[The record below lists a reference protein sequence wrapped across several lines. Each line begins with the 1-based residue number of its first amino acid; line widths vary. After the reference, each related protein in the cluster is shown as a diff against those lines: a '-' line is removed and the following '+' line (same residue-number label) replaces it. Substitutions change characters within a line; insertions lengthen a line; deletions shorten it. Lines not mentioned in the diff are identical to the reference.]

1 MRALFKS
8 PELQSAFEKNGFVK
22 LPLLSRDEVD
32 FLRSFYLNSN
42 FDNKIEGGFHISL
55 DNKNAELVTEVGVE
69 IKKVLEP
76 KANEIFDRGQVF
88 TASFVIKEPGLQNI
102 VPPHQDWTF
111 VDEQEFCSVTM
122 WTPLVDVTEEN
133 GALGVIPGSHKLF
146 DHVRSSP
153 SPQSKSPLADHIF
166 TLFPFVE
173 IVEMKAGETLIFNN
187 KLIHAS
193 PPNLTNEPRIAVG
206 IGVTQEEA
214 QLKHFYQVPNSDP
227 VMLEIYNVDK
237 SFYPWYNNARLSEFY
252 EKGEL
257 PSGLTDVGRMERI
270 VPDLSKKEMENLVMT
285 LEGAKVNIPLMD
297 KLAKLFNY
305 DPESAEKKQDKNPR
319 NEGVES
325 VAQDDRSFFQKYSVG
340 NVYREIVWRMT
351 RQGQST
357 NSASSK
363 G

>member
-8 PELQSAFEKNGFVK
+8 PELQAKFEKEGYVK
-22 LPLLSRDEVD
+22 LPLLNGQEVD
-32 FLRSFYLNSN
+32 FLKSYYIHSN

-55 DNKNAELVTEVGVE
+55 DNIDADLVTRVGKE
-69 IKKVLEP
+69 IKKVLQP
-76 KANEIFDRGQVF
+76 KTDELFDRGKVF
-88 TASFVIKEPGLQNI
+88 TASFVIKEPGLKNI

-111 VDEQEFCSVTM
+111 VDENEFCSVTV
-122 WTPLVDVTEEN
+122 WTALVDVTEEN

-146 DHVRSSP
+146 NHVRSSP

-173 IVEMKAGETLIFNN
+173 IVEMEAGETLIFNN

-214 QLKHFYQVPNSDP
+214 QLKHFYQVPGSDP
-227 VMLEIYNVDK
+227 AELAIYNVDE

-252 EKGEL
+252 GKGEL
-257 PSGLTDVGRMERI
+257 PFGLAAVGRTERI
-270 VPDLSKKEMENLVMT
+270 VPDLSKKEMEDFVMT
-285 LEGAKVNIPLMD
+285 LEDAKVNTPLMN

-305 DPESAEKKQDKNPR
+305 DPESEEKQQKMTSESADR
-319 NEGVES
+319 ETVE
-325 VAQDDRSFFQKYSVG
+325 QDDRGFFQKYSIG
-340 NVYREIVWRMT
+340 NIYREMVWRMT
-351 RQGQST
+351 RQRKST
-357 NSASSK
+357 NSASK
-363 G
+363 R